1 LGPSPSKIDF
11 HFCRSSAEV
20 PRSPK
25 VLEKTKMFSPELLG
39 RIEFWD
45 ILKKHQRWNSFFD
58 FWTSA
63 DFCRSENLF
72 WKESNLRLE
81 F

>member
-1 LGPSPSKIDF
+1 LT
-11 HFCRSSAEV
+11 SAEV
-20 PRSPK
+20 LQK
-25 VLEKTKMFSPELLG
+25 FPEVQKFWKRQKCFLQNFWAASSS
-39 RIEFWD
+39 ENFWD

-72 WKESNLRLE
+72 WKESIGTRQLAE
-81 F
+81 TSK

>member
-39 RIEFWD
+39 RIEFWK
-45 ILKKHQRWNSFFD
+45 LLGYFKK
-58 FWTSA
+58 TSA
-63 DFCRSENLF
+63 LEFFFRFLDFCRLLQ
-72 WKESNLRLE
+72 K
-81 F
+81 